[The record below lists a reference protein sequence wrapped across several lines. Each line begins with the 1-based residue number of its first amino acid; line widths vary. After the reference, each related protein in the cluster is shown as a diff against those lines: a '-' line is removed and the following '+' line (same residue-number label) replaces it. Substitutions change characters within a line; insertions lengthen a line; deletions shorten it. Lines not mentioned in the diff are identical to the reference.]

1 MRGRVLQVSGAF
13 VSPIGQG
20 GRLDRLAVLWAGIS
34 RAILPAIVL
43 MFLALAGL
51 FSTTQTAA
59 AETRSLKIYFVHTGE
74 RADIVYKRNGR
85 YDPKGLQQL
94 NTILRDWRRNEA
106 TKMDPRLF
114 DLVWAV
120 YNKAG
125 ASGYINVV
133 SGYRSP
139 QTNAMLRSRSRGVAK
154 ESQHMHGTAMDFFIP
169 GTPLKTLRDIGMKMQ
184 EGGVGYYP
192 NSGSPF
198 VHMDVAGVRSWP
210 RMPREELV
218 RLFPDGKTLHIPA
231 DGKPLPG
238 YQVAM
243 EEYKR
248 RLGSEQIMMA
258 DSRSSGR
265 SKPRN
270 LLAMLFGGGDEDES
284 EDDVAPQRPAAQPA
298 AARPQPV
305 LTNPSPAVVAS
316 LAPAPN
322 APQIAAPVP
331 QSRPSVGSGGDSLAV
346 ALYSQGGRNAAED
359 ALQKVAS
366 NQPTSIPF
374 AVVPSGAPQGAAKGG
389 YQDLSDYK
397 IPVPTLLGPR
407 GMKGD
412 AENVMTASL
421 GQPDSQPVDNADL
434 RVPVPAGRPAFAD
447 AMAATMP
454 QQANNAQKPAQGEPS
469 TVEEA
474 MLSPAAAK
482 ALEMSQSH
490 TDEAAVATPL
500 ERPAD
505 KQAPQVAA
513 VPEPRPYI
521 VAPAANAPAPPQQQ
535 MASLEPASQGA
546 KLRSGQFGDVFDQP
560 KAVTHAAEASVP
572 TKGDRPGPNEAEVA
586 NRGMSGGAT
595 LTRTML
601 SKWAMFKNGIEAAP
615 KAVSRG
621 GRVVAEVMTPAPVSG
636 TTPVGFKADA
646 PAIDPA
652 RFGATR

>member
-1 MRGRVLQVSGAF
+1 MQVSGAF

-34 RAILPAIVL
+34 RAVLPAFVL
-43 MFLALAGL
+43 LFVALAGL

-74 RADIVYKRNGR
+74 RADIIYKRNGR

-210 RMPREELV
+210 RMPRDELV

-284 EDDVAPQRPAAQPA
+284 EDDVAPQRPAPPPPA
-298 AARPQPV
+298 ARSQPV

-316 LAPAPN
+316 IATSPN
-322 APQIAAPVP
+322 APQISAPVP

-346 ALYSQGGRNAAED
+346 ALYSPNGRNAAED

-374 AVVPSGAPQGAAKGG
+374 AVVPSGAQQGGANGG
-389 YQDLSDYK
+389 YQDLSGYK

-421 GQPDSQPVDNADL
+421 GQPETLSSDTADL

-454 QQANNAQKPAQGEPS
+454 QQNNVAQKPAQGEPS

-482 ALEMSQSH
+482 ALEMSQTH
-490 TDEAAVATPL
+490 TDDPAAVTPL
-500 ERPAD
+500 ERPSE
-505 KQAPQVAA
+505 KQVPQIAA

-521 VAPAANAPAPPQQQ
+521 VAPVANALAPQQQ

-560 KAVTHAAEASVP
+560 KATHPVEASLP

-586 NRGMSGGAT
+586 NRGMSGGVT

-601 SKWAMFKNGIEAAP
+601 SKWAMSKNQIDVASKPA
-615 KAVSRG
+615 SRG
-621 GRVVAEVMTPAPVSG
+621 GRVVAQALTATPASG
-636 TTPVGFKADA
+636 ATPVGFKADA
-646 PAIDPA
+646 PVIDPA

>member
-1 MRGRVLQVSGAF
+1 MMAMSGLVA
-13 VSPIGQG
+13 SAQ
-20 GRLDRLAVLWAGIS
+20 S
-34 RAILPAIVL
+34 
-43 MFLALAGL
+43 
-51 FSTTQTAA
+51 AA

-74 RADIVYKRNGR
+74 KQDIIFKRNGR

-94 NTILRDWRRNEA
+94 NNILRDWRRNEA

-114 DLVWAV
+114 DLVWSV
-120 YNKAG
+120 YKQAG
-125 ASGYINVV
+125 SSGYINVV

-139 QTNAMLRSRSRGVAK
+139 ATNAMLRSRSRGVAK

-184 EGGVGYYP
+184 AGGVGYYP

-210 RMPREELV
+210 RMPRDELV

-231 DGKPLPG
+231 DGRPLPG

-248 RLGSEQIMMA
+248 RLGSQQILMA
-258 DSRSSGR
+258 DSRSTTR

-270 LLAMLFGGGDEDES
+270 LMAMLFGSGDEDES
-284 EDDVAPQRPAAQPA
+284 EDDVAPPKQTAPP
-298 AARPQPV
+298 PV
-305 LTNPSPAVVAS
+305 VRQQQELTNPSPVLVAS
-316 LAPAPN
+316 APSMPA
-322 APQIAAPVP
+322 ISAPVP
-331 QSRPSVGSGGDSLAV
+331 MSRPTSTQGNDSLAV
-346 ALYSQGGRNAAED
+346 ALYSPGGRNAAED

-374 AVVPSGAPQGAAKGG
+374 GTAQANAGDG

-421 GQPDSQPVDNADL
+421 APGSLPPVEDGVM
-434 RVPVPAGRPAFAD
+434 RVPVPAGRPALAD
-447 AMAATMP
+447 AMTATMP
-454 QQANNAQKPAQGEPS
+454 QQNVATLNAPDGEPQ

-482 ALEMSQSH
+482 ALEMSQARS
-490 TDEAAVATPL
+490 DEVATATPL
-500 ERPAD
+500 QRPAEPTEA
-505 KQAPQVAA
+505 KIAA
-513 VPEPRPYI
+513 IPEPRPYI
-521 VAPAANAPAPPQQQ
+521 VAPVASAPQQQ
-535 MASLEPASQGA
+535 VASLEPASHPA
-546 KLRSGQFGDVFDQP
+546 KLRTGQFGDVFDQP
-560 KAVTHAAEASVP
+560 KAAAQAIEASVP
-572 TKGDRPGPNEAEVA
+572 VKGARPGPSEAEVA
-586 NRGMSGGAT
+586 TRGVSGGVT
-595 LTRTML
+595 LTRSML
-601 SKWAMFKNGIEAAP
+601 SQWAMAKNHIEVQS
-615 KAVSRG
+615 KVNRG
-621 GRVVAEVMTPAPVSG
+621 SRVVAETRPMVPPAAL
-636 TTPVGFKADA
+636 PVGFKSDA

-652 RFGATR
+652 RFGASR

>member
-1 MRGRVLQVSGAF
+1 LQVSGAF
-13 VSPIGQG
+13 ISPIGQG
-20 GRLDRLAVLWAGIS
+20 GRLDRTAALWACMS
-34 RAILPAIVL
+34 RSILTAFVL
-43 MFLALAGL
+43 LFVAFAGL
-51 FSTTQTAA
+51 FTSAQGAA

-74 RADIVYKRNGR
+74 RQEIIFKRNGR

-94 NTILRDWRRNEA
+94 NNILRDWRRNEA

-114 DLVWAV
+114 DLVWSV

-139 QTNAMLRSRSRGVAK
+139 ETNAMLRSRSRGVAK

-248 RLGSEQIMMA
+248 RLGSQQIMMA
-258 DSRSSGR
+258 DSRSTGR

-270 LLAMLFGGGDEDES
+270 LLAMLFGGGDEDET
-284 EDDVAPQRPAAQPA
+284 EDDVAPQRPSAPPPAVRSQPE
-298 AARPQPV
+298 
-305 LTNPSPAVVAS
+305 LTNPSPVVVAS
-316 LAPAPN
+316 AAPG
-322 APQIAAPVP
+322 PQIAAPVP
-331 QSRPSVGSGGDSLAV
+331 LSRPSAAQGGDSLAV
-346 ALYSQGGRNAAED
+346 ALYSSGGRNAAED
-359 ALQKVAS
+359 ALQKVAN

-374 AVVPSGAPQGAAKGG
+374 AMAQSDGKPGANGN

-421 GQPDSQPVDNADL
+421 AQGSLSPVQDADL
-434 RVPVPAGRPAFAD
+434 RVPVPAGRPALAD

-454 QQANNAQKPAQGEPS
+454 QQAQKPSSSEPA

-482 ALEMSQSH
+482 ALEMSQSRS
-490 TDEAAVATPL
+490 DEAAVATPL

-505 KQAPQVAA
+505 KPVAEVSA

-521 VAPAANAPAPPQQQ
+521 VAPVASTPAQQVASIDQWSQAPKP
-535 MASLEPASQGA
+535 
-546 KLRSGQFGDVFDQP
+546 RSGQFGDVFDQP
-560 KAVTHAAEASVP
+560 NTVVHTGEASLP
-572 TKGDRPGPNEAEVA
+572 TKGDRPGPNEAEIA
-586 NRGMSGGAT
+586 NRGMSGGAA

-601 SKWAMFKNGIEAAP
+601 SKWAMAKNGIEATP

-621 GRVVAEVMTPAPVSG
+621 GRVVAEAMTQPPAGVVS
-636 TTPVGFKADA
+636 VGFRADV

>member
-1 MRGRVLQVSGAF
+1 MQISGVF
-13 VSPIGQG
+13 VSPSGQG
-20 GRLDRLAVLWAGIS
+20 GRFNRLAVLWASMS
-34 RAILPAIVL
+34 RFILTACL
-43 MFLALAGL
+43 LAMVAFAGL
-51 FSTTQTAA
+51 AATAQTAA

-74 RADIVYKRNGR
+74 KQDITFKRNGR

-114 DLVWAV
+114 DLVWSV

-125 ASGYINVV
+125 ASGYIYVV

-139 QTNAMLRSRSRGVAK
+139 ATNAMLRSRSRGVAK

-184 EGGVGYYP
+184 VGGVGYYP

-210 RMPREELV
+210 RMPRDELV

-231 DGKPLPG
+231 DGRPLPG

-248 RLGSEQIMMA
+248 RLGSDQIMMA
-258 DSRSSGR
+258 DSRSTTR

-270 LLAMLFGGGDEDES
+270 LMAMLFGSGDEDES
-284 EDDVAPQRPAAQPA
+284 DEDVAPQRQTAPP
-298 AARPQPV
+298 PV
-305 LTNPSPAVVAS
+305 VRKQQELTNPSPVVVAS
-316 LAPAPN
+316 VAPAPST
-322 APQIAAPVP
+322 PQIAAPVP
-331 QSRPSVGSGGDSLAV
+331 QSRPQSASGNDSLAV

-374 AVVPSGAPQGAAKGG
+374 AVAQSNAGDG
-389 YQDLSDYK
+389 YQDLSEYK

-412 AENVMTASL
+412 AENVVTASL
-421 GQPDSQPVDNADL
+421 APGSLPPVDDGVM
-434 RVPVPAGRPAFAD
+434 RVPVPAGRPALAD

-454 QQANNAQKPAQGEPS
+454 QQNAAAQDAQARDPA

-482 ALEMSQSH
+482 ALEMSEARS
-490 TDEAAVATPL
+490 DEVASVATPL
-500 ERPAD
+500 ERPATPS
-505 KQAPQVAA
+505 APQVSAI
-513 VPEPRPYI
+513 PEPRPYI
-521 VAPAANAPAPPQQQ
+521 VAPVASAQQQQ
-535 MASLEPASQGA
+535 MASLDRSSPPE

-560 KAVTHAAEASVP
+560 KAVAPVVESSQPV
-572 TKGDRPGPNEAEVA
+572 KGGRPGPSEAEVA
-586 NRGMSGGAT
+586 NRGMSGGVA

-601 SKWAMFKNGIEAAP
+601 SQWAMARNHIEVP
-615 KAVSRG
+615 SKSNRG
-621 GRVVAEVMTPAPVSG
+621 GRVVTEARTMAPASSPL
-636 TTPVGFKADA
+636 PVGFKAA
-646 PAIDPA
+646 VPAVDPA
-652 RFGATR
+652 RFGAVR

>member
-1 MRGRVLQVSGAF
+1 MIAM
-13 VSPIGQG
+13 
-20 GRLDRLAVLWAGIS
+20 AGMV
-34 RAILPAIVL
+34 ATA
-43 MFLALAGL
+43 
-51 FSTTQTAA
+51 QTAA

-74 RADIVYKRNGR
+74 KQDIIFKRNGR

-114 DLVWAV
+114 DLMWSV
-120 YNKAG
+120 YKQAG

-139 QTNAMLRSRSRGVAK
+139 ATNAMLRSRSRGVAK
-154 ESQHMHGTAMDFFIP
+154 ESQHMHGTAVDFFIP

-184 EGGVGYYP
+184 AGGVGYYP

-210 RMPREELV
+210 RMPRDELV

-248 RLGSEQIMMA
+248 RLGSQEILMA
-258 DSRSSGR
+258 DSRGTSR

-270 LLAMLFGGGDEDES
+270 LMAMLFGTGDEDES
-284 EDDVAPQRPAAQPA
+284 EEDVAPARQAAP
-298 AARPQPV
+298 PPV
-305 LTNPSPAVVAS
+305 VRQQQELTNPSPVVVAS
-316 LAPAPN
+316 AAPSASM
-322 APQIAAPVP
+322 PQIAAPVP
-331 QSRPSVGSGGDSLAV
+331 LSRPAAASGGESLAV
-346 ALYSQGGRNAAED
+346 ALYSPGGRNAAED
-359 ALQKVAS
+359 ALQKVAA

-374 AVVPSGAPQGAAKGG
+374 GRAQDSAGSGFE
-389 YQDLSDYK
+389 DLSDYK

-421 GQPDSQPVDNADL
+421 APGSLPPVEDGAM
-434 RVPVPAGRPAFAD
+434 RIPVPAGRPALAD

-454 QQANNAQKPAQGEPS
+454 QQTAVAQDREPQ

-482 ALEMSQSH
+482 ALEMSQAHSDAIA
-490 TDEAAVATPL
+490 TVATPL
-500 ERPAD
+500 ERPASQPEA
-505 KQAPQVAA
+505 QAMA

-521 VAPAANAPAPPQQQ
+521 VAPSAPAAQQQ
-535 MASLEPASQGA
+535 LASIAPSSQPIDR
-546 KLRSGQFGDVFDQP
+546 RSGQFGDVFDQP
-560 KAVTHAAEASVP
+560 KATTDHGAASMPV
-572 TKGDRPGPNEAEVA
+572 KGGRPGPSEAEVA
-586 NRGMSGGAT
+586 TRGMSGGVA

-601 SKWAMFKNGIEAAP
+601 SQWAMAKNHIELP
-615 KAVSRG
+615 SKASRG
-621 GRVVAEVMTPAPVSG
+621 GRVVTEARTMAPASAL
-636 TTPVGFKADA
+636 PVGFKADA

-652 RFGATR
+652 RFGAIR

>member
-1 MRGRVLQVSGAF
+1 MQVSGEF

-34 RAILPAIVL
+34 RAILPAFVL
-43 MFLALAGL
+43 IFLALAGL

-210 RMPREELV
+210 RMPRDELV

-284 EDDVAPQRPAAQPA
+284 EDDVAPQRPAAPPPA
-298 AARPQPV
+298 ARSQPV
-305 LTNPSPAVVAS
+305 LTNPSPVVVAS
-316 LAPAPN
+316 AAPASN

-346 ALYSQGGRNAAED
+346 ALYSPGGRNAAED

-374 AVVPSGAPQGAAKGG
+374 AVVPSGAPQGGANGG
-389 YQDLSDYK
+389 YQDLSSYK
-397 IPVPTLLGPR
+397 IPVPTLLGQR

-421 GQPDSQPVDNADL
+421 GQPETSPSDNADL
-434 RVPVPAGRPAFAD
+434 HIPVPAGRPAFAD

-454 QQANNAQKPAQGEPS
+454 QQANAAQKPGEPS

-474 MLSPAAAK
+474 MLSPDAAK
-482 ALEMSQSH
+482 ALEMSQTH
-490 TDEAAVATPL
+490 TGEAAVVTPL
-500 ERPAD
+500 ERPAE
-505 KQAPQVAA
+505 KQTAQISA

-521 VAPAANAPAPPQQQ
+521 VAPAANAPAPQQQ
-535 MASLEPASQGA
+535 MASLEPASQAA

-560 KAVTHAAEASVP
+560 KALTHAVEASLP

-586 NRGMSGGAT
+586 NRGMSGGVT

-601 SKWAMFKNGIEAAP
+601 SKWAMSKNQIDVAP
-615 KAVSRG
+615 KSASRG
-621 GRVVAEVMTPAPVSG
+621 GRVIAQALTAAPASG
-636 TTPVGFKADA
+636 ATPVGFKADA

-652 RFGATR
+652 RFGTTR